1 MLRCLC
7 NSSIGASTSS
17 GTKGGGFG
25 EFLAFLDD
33 ERFAAG
39 AAGSVASIAGADAI
53 GASGAGAAGAAG
65 AEVAGCTGE
74 TVAAPESGVDG
85 SLSKP
90 VELLEDSGE
99 PLWRVDTSEFPL
111 GEGHGFSTHGTA
123 TSSCSSS
130 LALGRC

>member
-1 MLRCLC
+1 MKHKCI
-7 NSSIGASTSS
+7 SV
-17 GTKGGGFG
+17 
-25 EFLAFLDD
+25 AFLDD

-90 VELLEDSGE
+90 DQECKRSQ
-99 PLWRVDTSEFPL
+99 
-111 GEGHGFSTHGTA
+111 
-123 TSSCSSS
+123 
-130 LALGRC
+130 